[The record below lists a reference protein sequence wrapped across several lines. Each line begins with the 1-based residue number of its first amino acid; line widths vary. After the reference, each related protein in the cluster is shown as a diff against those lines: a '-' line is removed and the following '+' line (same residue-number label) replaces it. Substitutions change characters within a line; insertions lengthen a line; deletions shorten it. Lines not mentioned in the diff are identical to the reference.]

1 MSSTRPPETKAR
13 RRMTREQI
21 RAKRASELLDVI
33 SSYEDQLPS
42 RFGGNQSYISGPSKS
57 SKRSIPKRKSSGANL
72 QRMQRLRESET
83 ESFSSAVTTGT
94 NTEFEESMT
103 APNVQRKGS
112 VASSV
117 GQQEP
122 QSSLLNY
129 GWIFPI
135 IPTVLDYN
143 KPDFLADLK
152 AAASIA
158 FVLIPQAIAFST
170 LAGVTPIRALVSA
183 VFPLIFYAIFGA
195 SRQLS
200 VGPEAL
206 SSVLVGLAVSK
217 EIEEFGGDPNKLAA
231 LLGMIVG
238 AFAILL
244 AVIRA
249 GFIDNIMSGYLLTGF
264 VLGVAN
270 LIMVEQLPGIFGL
283 VLPAS
288 EEKRSTFKT
297 ATRTFSA
304 FGTVKPNAAILGV
317 MCLLFLLSFKFIK
330 KRYGHSN
337 QWVSQ
342 IPEILVLVLLSTIF
356 SVAFDF
362 KKNGIPTLGA
372 FDNTLP
378 SPDLPLP
385 SSFEQIFRLLPNAG
399 MTFIP

>member
-1 MSSTRPPETKAR
+1 M
-13 RRMTREQI
+13 
-21 RAKRASELLDVI
+21 
-33 SSYEDQLPS
+33 
-42 RFGGNQSYISGPSKS
+42 
-57 SKRSIPKRKSSGANL
+57 
-72 QRMQRLRESET
+72 
-83 ESFSSAVTTGT
+83 
-94 NTEFEESMT
+94 
-103 APNVQRKGS
+103 
-112 VASSV
+112 
-117 GQQEP
+117 
-122 QSSLLNY
+122 
-129 GWIFPI
+129 
-135 IPTVLDYN
+135 
-143 KPDFLADLK
+143 
-152 AAASIA
+152 
-158 FVLIPQAIAFST
+158 
-170 LAGVTPIRALVSA
+170 
-183 VFPLIFYAIFGA
+183 
-195 SRQLS
+195 
-200 VGPEAL
+200 
-206 SSVLVGLAVSK
+206 GLAVSK

-270 LIMVEQLPGIFGL
+270 LIMVEQLPGMFGL

-356 SVAFDF
+356 SIALDF

-399 MTFIP
+399 MSLLFLQIKRPTLSNTSFL

>member
-42 RFGGNQSYISGPSKS
+42 RFGGNQSYISGPSR

-94 NTEFEESMT
+94 NTEFEESMS

-112 VASSV
+112 VASSVGSV

-183 VFPLIFYAIFGA
+183 VFPLIFYAIF
-195 SRQLS
+195 
-200 VGPEAL
+200 
-206 SSVLVGLAVSK
+206 
-217 EIEEFGGDPNKLAA
+217 
-231 LLGMIVG
+231 
-238 AFAILL
+238 
-244 AVIRA
+244 
-249 GFIDNIMSGYLLTGF
+249 
-264 VLGVAN
+264 
-270 LIMVEQLPGIFGL
+270 
-283 VLPAS
+283 
-288 EEKRSTFKT
+288 
-297 ATRTFSA
+297 
-304 FGTVKPNAAILGV
+304 
-317 MCLLFLLSFKFIK
+317 
-330 KRYGHSN
+330 
-337 QWVSQ
+337 
-342 IPEILVLVLLSTIF
+342 
-356 SVAFDF
+356 
-362 KKNGIPTLGA
+362 
-372 FDNTLP
+372 
-378 SPDLPLP
+378 
-385 SSFEQIFRLLPNAG
+385 
-399 MTFIP
+399 